1 MVAMAA
7 AGTLDLS
14 VFEHERYPLRDI
26 SKALE
31 AVDRRNGGFTNVVI
45 VHE

>member
-1 MVAMAA
+1 MAA

-14 VFEHERYPLRDI
+14 VFEHERYPLKDI

-31 AVDRRNGGFTNVVI
+31 TVDRRTDGFSNVVI